1 MMVGGSNAA
10 KPATCVKAGSACN
23 NLFRMAKVK
32 KLNHLQ
38 ALTIIKFKNILLIRK
53 ITTIPRIDYIVE
65 KFLT

>member
-10 KPATCVKAGSACN
+10 KPATCVEAGSACN

-53 ITTIPRIDYIVE
+53 CTTFLKIDYLDE
-65 KFLT
+65 KLLT

>member
-38 ALTIIKFKNILLIRK
+38 ALTIIKFKNI
-53 ITTIPRIDYIVE
+53 ITLQVG
-65 KFLT
+65 